1 MTEAERARARTALVG
16 FLGTISRPDRQL
28 GDIGDDD
35 GLVDSGF
42 IDSLAMLEIV
52 AFLETE
58 FGLSFRDSGV
68 DPARLATVNSILDLI
83 ADSRT

>member
-1 MTEAERARARTALVG
+1 MTEAERAQARIALVG

-28 GDIGDDD
+28 ADIGDDD

-83 ADSRT
+83 ADSRP

>member
-1 MTEAERARARTALVG
+1 MTEAERTRARAALLG

-28 GDIGDDD
+28 ADIGDDD

-68 DPARLATVNSILDLI
+68 DPARLASVNSILDLI
-83 ADSRT
+83 ADSRP